1 VLLLE
6 ECPLSPGW
14 TGIGIKAGT
23 GGIGGLTA
31 NETGATEIGIETG
44 IVAAAGVTVTATTKP
59 AAKETASAT

>member
-6 ECPLSPGW
+6 ECPLSPEW

-23 GGIGGLTA
+23 GRIGSLTA

>member
-6 ECPLSPGW
+6 ERPLSPGW

-23 GGIGGLTA
+23 GRIGGLTA
-31 NETGATEIGIETG
+31 NETGAAEIGIETG

>member
-1 VLLLE
+1 MLLLE

-14 TGIGIKAGT
+14 AGIGIKART
-23 GGIGGLTA
+23 GRIGGLTV

-44 IVAAAGVTVTATTKP
+44 IVAAAGVTVTATTKL